1 MGEVSEQVLADF
13 GATLRRLRLQRGM
26 SLGRLAAVVY
36 YSRSHLSR
44 IEHGLKRPSEAL
56 ARLCDAALDAGGV
69 LRHHPA
75 VSPSDGEAPAPAL
88 EPFGSTPWVL
98 RLAADGSGSW
108 ETQGLVHPLQVGSA
122 PLAEQWT
129 MFGALRSL
137 GRTARPSVV
146 LPLASAFFSVV
157 RSAVAASVGRTRRDQ
172 MIVGARL
179 AEYLGW
185 MWQEAGNDD
194 AALTWTDWA
203 VAIAREADDREMS
216 EYAAAR
222 RALVAL
228 YRRDAAQ
235 VVALT
240 ERAAATASP
249 RVRWLSAL
257 REAQG
262 HALAGDAARCLAA
275 LDRART
281 LADTSTPHS
290 GEPTVLG
297 PATASDR
304 LAAVTGW
311 CLYDLGR
318 PAEAVPEL
326 RRAITTMTPGTRE
339 HSRFGVRLALAYAA
353 SGDLRRGCDLMTQL
367 LDAVVQVDSATIRSD
382 LRVFSRMIERHHRD
396 PEAAALRQRLAIA
409 LAPARAHLGRRR
421 SGPSAG
427 PGVGR
432 KAERSF
438 SSYASRARL
447 TGCDGAAGPGH
458 AAGRPAAVAERGDP
472 RRRGRPLREPG
483 VRRRVDGCHRR
494 GRWGDRARAL
504 PPLQGQGGDA
514 RRRALPG
521 ERKPAERGPGPGRPA
536 RRRPGGGAGRAGR
549 LPRRLRAR
557 QPGRDR
563 PAPARA

>member
-75 VSPSDGEAPAPAL
+75 VSPSDGEAPAPTL

-240 ERAAATASP
+240 ERPAATASP
-249 RVRWLSAL
+249 RVRWLSVL

-262 HALAGDAARCLAA
+262 HALAGDSARCLAA
-275 LDRART
+275 LDRARA
-281 LADTSTPHS
+281 LAPAAMESS
-290 GEPTVLG
+290 EPAVLG
-297 PATASDR
+297 PATAGDR
-304 LAAVTGW
+304 IAAVTGW
-311 CLYDLGR
+311 CLYELGR
-318 PAEAVPEL
+318 PGEAVPEL
-326 RRAITTMTPGTRE
+326 QRAVASMASRTRE
-339 HSRFGVRLALAYAA
+339 HSRWGVRLALAHVA
-353 SGDLRRGCDLMTQL
+353 SGDLHRGCALMGEL
-367 LDAVVQVDSATIRSD
+367 LDVVVQVDSATIRSD

-409 LAPARAHLGRRR
+409 LAPAR
-421 SGPSAG
+421 
-427 PGVGR
+427 
-432 KAERSF
+432 
-438 SSYASRARL
+438 
-447 TGCDGAAGPGH
+447 
-458 AAGRPAAVAERGDP
+458 
-472 RRRGRPLREPG
+472 
-483 VRRRVDGCHRR
+483 
-494 GRWGDRARAL
+494 
-504 PPLQGQGGDA
+504 
-514 RRRALPG
+514 
-521 ERKPAERGPGPGRPA
+521 
-536 RRRPGGGAGRAGR
+536 
-549 LPRRLRAR
+549 
-557 QPGRDR
+557 
-563 PAPARA
+563 